1 MLQYGHEDK
10 TEARR
15 VRFSGART
23 YLKGAWLTCAVLAF
37 AGVGF
42 AYRQA
47 PHQFAFAQTKSEAV
61 CALPSAAQQPLVP
74 GPRVLEVGSQAFARE
89 ISGLVL
95 VLPSCDTCGKAPLF
109 LRAVERLSLA
119 KRTLVF
125 PQDSG
130 VENSAL
136 KNFRGSIENSSGDDY
151 GAGFVLVDS
160 GRILKIE
167 RDPVLFYDFAK
178 SIGEAK

>member
-1 MLQYGHEDK
+1 MRTK
-10 TEARR
+10 AEARR
-15 VRFSGART
+15 VRLSGSRT
-23 YLKGAWLTCAVLAF
+23 YSKGAWLTCAVLAL

-47 PHQFAFAQTKSEAV
+47 SHPFAFASNKSEAV
-61 CALPSAAQQPLVP
+61 CAVPNTAQQPLVP
-74 GPRVLEVGSQAFARE
+74 GPRVLEVGTQAFARE

-119 KRTLVF
+119 EKTLVF
-125 PQDSG
+125 PQNSG
-130 VENSAL
+130 VEISAL
-136 KNFRGSIENSSGDDY
+136 KNFQGSVETSSEDAF

-160 GRILKIE
+160 GRIVKIE

-178 SIGEAK
+178 SIGEVK